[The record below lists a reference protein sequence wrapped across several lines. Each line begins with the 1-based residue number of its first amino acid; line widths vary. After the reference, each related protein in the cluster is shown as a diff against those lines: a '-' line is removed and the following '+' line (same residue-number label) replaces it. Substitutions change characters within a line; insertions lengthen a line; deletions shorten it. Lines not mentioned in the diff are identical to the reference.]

1 MSCGLVEIALGG
13 QDWCWCHR
21 EFGLMRIFLFDC
33 PLFAHYVCISSWM
46 FSPTRQ
52 KRLDSY
58 LMWWPRLWMLSS
70 SFATHQMTA
79 IPFLYVLYFKERE
92 RVFNFLQV
100 KSKLYW
106 IIQKS
111 DKLVIL
117 MPNSWLKV
125 DAWHCLSP
133 RKFKVRLVKTEAF
146 GH

>member
-1 MSCGLVEIALGG
+1 MSCGLVEIALEGRTG
-13 QDWCWCHR
+13 VDVTGNMGWLG
-21 EFGLMRIFLFDC
+21 FFFLI
-33 PLFAHYVCISSWM
+33 LHYFSLCLCIILDV
-46 FSPTRQ
+46 FPNKTR
-52 KRLDSY
+52 KTDSY
-58 LMWWPRLWMLSS
+58 LMWWPCLWMLSS
-70 SFATHQMTA
+70 SFATHQVTA
-79 IPFLYVLYFKERE
+79 IPFLYVIYFKEWE

-117 MPNSWLKV
+117 MTNSWLKV

-133 RKFKVRLVKTEAF
+133 RKFKVWLVKTEAF